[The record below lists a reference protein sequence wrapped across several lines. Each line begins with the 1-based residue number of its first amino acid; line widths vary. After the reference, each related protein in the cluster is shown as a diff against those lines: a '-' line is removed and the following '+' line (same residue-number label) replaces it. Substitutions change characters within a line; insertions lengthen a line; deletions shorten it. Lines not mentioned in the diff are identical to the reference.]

1 MCAGVNLPAPAI
13 FYQIMDEQNRP
24 DSPLAVFTIG
34 HSNQSLETF
43 LELLDLHQIEVLVDV
58 RSQPYSKYTPH
69 FSASELKTAILR
81 HGLKYLF
88 LGKELGGR
96 PDGTEFYDAKGR
108 VNYGLVAQSPLF
120 LEGLERLEKGLE
132 KFRVA
137 LMCSEENPQHCHR
150 HLLIS
155 RVLSERDI
163 KIAHIRGDG
172 TLQTEEELSRQSQV
186 AETRQLALFSDEEVS
201 AWKSIRSV
209 SPKKPPPNSSKS

>member
-1 MCAGVNLPAPAI
+1 
-13 FYQIMDEQNRP
+13 MDDQTRP
-24 DSPLAVFTIG
+24 NSPLAVFTIG
-34 HSNQSLETF
+34 HSNQPLETF
-43 LELLDLHQIEVLVDV
+43 LGLLDLHQIEVLVDV

-69 FSASELKTAILR
+69 FSAAELKAAILR

-88 LGKELGGR
+88 MGKELGGR
-96 PDGTEFYDAKGR
+96 PEGTEFYDAKGR
-108 VNYGLVAQSPLF
+108 VNYGLVAQSPFF

-132 KFRVA
+132 KYRVA

-155 RVLSERDI
+155 RVLAERGI
-163 KIAHIRGDG
+163 EIVHIRGDG
-172 TLQTEEELSRQSQV
+172 TLQTEAELNRQSEA
-186 AETRQLALFSDEEVS
+186 AETGQLTLFSDEEVS